1 MNDVP
6 PFDSDTFR
14 ADRRSL
20 VLCGTGALL
29 GLIIAGFGLFTAQG
43 TRTAHIPAEDAALV
57 NGVPVLLADLN
68 TQLQSTYNTGLATAS
83 RAQKEALLN
92 GLIREELY
100 VQRGVEL
107 GLPNDDIDVR
117 AALVNATEGQVAQDA
132 LTSRPADDELR
143 AWYNRHIEK
152 YADQGRMTLNDYVI
166 PADGSDPARIVSR
179 LRQGA
184 APASLSLKSSGRVD
198 DGEEFYF
205 AARIHLGDRLFA
217 VARALRSG
225 QVSDPVAMPDGVHIL
240 VMLKN
245 IPPIPATFEQAKDA
259 VLRDVLDD
267 KVKRLQAGNERFLRK
282 RADIRIAAALR

>member
-1 MNDVP
+1 LNDVP
-6 PFDSDTFR
+6 PFDSDTSR

-152 YADQGRMTLNDYVI
+152 YADQGRMTLNEYVI
-166 PADGSDPARIVSR
+166 PAGGSDPARIVSR

-225 QVSDPVAMPDGVHIL
+225 QVSDPVPMPDGVHIL

-282 RADIRIAAALR
+282 RADIRVAAALR

>member
-6 PFDSDTFR
+6 PFDSDTSR

-20 VLCGTGALL
+20 MLCGTGALV
-29 GLIIAGFGLFTAQG
+29 GLVLAGFGLFTAQG
-43 TRTAHIPAEDAALV
+43 TRTAHVPAEDAALV

-68 TQLQSTYNTGLATAS
+68 AQLQSTYNTGLATAS
-83 RAQKEALLN
+83 RSQKETLLN

-117 AALVNATEGQVAQDA
+117 TALVNATEGQVAQDA

-143 AWYNRHIEK
+143 NWYDHHVEH
-152 YADQGRMTLNDYVI
+152 YADQGRMTLAEYVI
-166 PADGSDPARIVSR
+166 PQGGGDPARIVSR
-179 LRQGA
+179 LRHGA
-184 APASLSLKSSGRVD
+184 TPASLSLKRSGRVD

-217 VARALRSG
+217 VARALPSRA
-225 QVSDPVAMPDGVHIL
+225 VSEPVAMPDGAHIL
-240 VMLKN
+240 VMQQN
-245 IPPIPATFEQAKDA
+245 SPPVPATFEKAKDA

-282 RADIRIAAALR
+282 RADIRIAATLR